1 MGAFGSEEVKKAP
14 KKFLLE
20 ENPVPKRI
28 APLTDLQIRNAKAP
42 KKEIKLFDGGGLFLS
57 VTPSGGKLW
66 RLKYRFGGR
75 EKKLSLGA
83 FPEISLSDARR
94 KREEARKLIAQGIDP
109 GLAKKE
115 QEAESNDTFERV
127 AAEWMDYKKASRF
140 SPRHADRVWR
150 SLENDIFPSLGHM
163 PVAQI
168 TTKQIADV
176 IKQIESRGVRET
188 AARALQ
194 KITAILQF
202 AAKDQRVAH
211 NAARELRGTV
221 ETRRVEHMP
230 AMRREDLPEF
240 LRRLETANV
249 YAVTRLAI
257 KMVLLTLTRTQ
268 EIRGARWE
276 EFDFDQRLW
285 TIPADRMKM
294 KVEHRVPL
302 SDQAIDV
309 LEQLRPISGKVDYCF
324 PGHQDPTRMMSEN
337 AMLYALWRMGYRGK
351 ATVHGFRATG
361 STILNECGFNPD
373 AIERQ
378 LAHAERNKI
387 RAAYHRSEYMEER
400 RKMMGWWGNY
410 LDQLKE
416 GAKIVP
422 FRELQKG

>member
-1 MGAFGSEEVKKAP
+1 M
-14 KKFLLE
+14 
-20 ENPVPKRI
+20 PKRTI
-28 APLTDLQIRNAKAP
+28 PLVPLQITNAKP
-42 KKEIKLFDGGGLFLS
+42 REKDYKLSDGGGLYLL

-66 RLKYRFGGR
+66 RLKYRFGGLER
-75 EKKLSLGA
+75 KLSLGA
-83 FPEISLSDARR
+83 FPAVSLADARR
-94 KREEARKLIAQGIDP
+94 RREHARELIAQGIDP
-109 GLAKKE
+109 NAVKKE
-115 QEAESNDTFERV
+115 QEAVAHDTFATV
-127 AAEWMDYKKASRF
+127 AAEWMEYKKTSRF
-140 SPRHADRVWR
+140 SGRHAERVWR
-150 SLENDIFPSLGHM
+150 SLENDIFPSLG
-163 PVAQI
+163 PVPVSEI
-168 TTKQIADV
+168 STKQIAAV

-202 AAKDQRVAH
+202 AAKDERVSQ

-230 AMRREDLPEF
+230 AMAQEELPEF

-249 YAVTRLAI
+249 YPVTRLAI
-257 KMVLLTLTRTQ
+257 KMVLLTFARTQ

-276 EFDFDQRLW
+276 EFDLDGRLW

-294 KVEHRVPL
+294 KIEHRVPL
-302 SDQAIDV
+302 SAQALEV
-309 LEQLRPISGKVDYCF
+309 LEQLRPFSRKGGFCF
-324 PGHQDPTRMMSEN
+324 PGHHDASQMMSEN
-337 AMLYALWRMGYRGK
+337 AMLYAIWRMGYRGK

-400 RKMMGWWGNY
+400 RKMMDWWAEY
-410 LDQLKE
+410 LDQLRA
-416 GAKIVP
+416 GAKVIP
-422 FRELQKG
+422 FKAAG

>member
-1 MGAFGSEEVKKAP
+1 M
-14 KKFLLE
+14 
-20 ENPVPKRI
+20 PKRTI
-28 APLTDLQIRNAKAP
+28 PLIPLQITNAKP
-42 KKEIKLFDGGGLFLS
+42 REKDYKLSDGGGLYLL

-66 RLKYRFGGR
+66 RLKYRFGGL
-75 EKKLSLGA
+75 EKKLALGA
-83 FPEISLSDARR
+83 FPAVSLADARR
-94 KREEARKLIAQGIDP
+94 RREHAREQIAQGIDP
-109 GLAKKE
+109 NAVKKE
-115 QEAESNDTFERV
+115 QEAVAHDTFATV
-127 AAEWMDYKKASRF
+127 AAEWMEYKKASRF
-140 SPRHADRVWR
+140 SGRHAERVWR
-150 SLENDIFPSLGHM
+150 SLENDIFPSLG
-163 PVAQI
+163 PVPVSEI
-168 TTKQIADV
+168 STKQIAAV

-202 AAKDQRVAH
+202 AAKDERVSH
-211 NAARELRGTV
+211 NAARELQGTV

-230 AMRREDLPEF
+230 AMAREELPDF
-240 LRRLETANV
+240 LRRLEVANV

-276 EFDFDQRLW
+276 EFNLDGRLW

-294 KVEHRVPL
+294 KIEHRVPL
-302 SDQAIDV
+302 SVQALEV
-309 LEQLRPISGKVDYCF
+309 LEQLRPFSGREKLCF
-324 PGHQDPTRMMSEN
+324 PGHHDPSRMMSEN

-361 STILNECGFNPD
+361 STILNERGFNPD

-400 RKMMGWWGNY
+400 RKMMDWWADY

-416 GAKIVP
+416 EGK
-422 FRELQKG
+422 